1 MGKPRSYLPANAVGA
16 VENSHSA
23 NNHGGRM
30 AKLERYAAIS
40 LAPAAADRADP
51 RSGIPRPNDVDGTDP
66 ASLPRRPFWTIDA
79 RLHTRSTAAARRVLT
94 GVRCTNQGARR
105 VGSLSLI
112 FSFGVAFAFWRPE
125 GIVDRHACHYLL
137 RVQ

>member
-66 ASLPRRPFWTIDA
+66 ASLPRRPFGA
-79 RLHTRSTAAARRVLT
+79 NVRV
-94 GVRCTNQGARR
+94 VDD
-105 VGSLSLI
+105 
-112 FSFGVAFAFWRPE
+112 PE
-125 GIVDRHACHYLL
+125 GAGSDRLTDQ
-137 RVQ
+137 RTVS